1 MMKIFKLFINENIK
15 TWKKFSTKL
24 LIIAVL
30 LSLVGVLGLTKLM
43 QYMDEKNRMSVSVI
57 DTSDEYIKEEIDYF
71 KEQLKDESLDEESK
85 KSIQAQLEQY
95 EIYLQY
101 NIKLYGNTWKNDVVK
116 NIVQLRQSGNN
127 NEAEKLLQVL
137 KNNDYSGY
145 ITNEKQILKNE
156 LDNKEIKQQEYDD
169 EISILELK
177 EKYLNGDEETWKNST
192 IKEIQRS
199 QKGLREGINLN
210 SGKLL
215 KVEDKQKLED
225 LITIDKYRLE
235 NNIEPTEESSYD
247 NFRLRFE
254 MLAPMFVIA
263 VVSIVAVIIAGGTI
277 STEVSSGTIK
287 FWALTPNK
295 RWKILTAKLLSVLFY
310 IIILTLIMSLLSV
323 AFSNMFF
330 KENGETYLY
339 VKNGEV
345 KEIGNT
351 LYTVEVYFAKTIPVI
366 IFALLAV
373 MLSTITRNTAA
384 SVSFSMALY
393 MGNGIVMVILNQFIK
408 KDWIRF
414 VPFNNLN
421 IAEKIFPNSTSL
433 SQLLVDGTDTF
444 AKSTSLGFS
453 LGVLCVCAILMLVTM
468 YDSFNKR
475 DII

>member
-1 MMKIFKLFINENIK
+1 MKIFKLFIDENIK

-43 QYMDEKNRMSVSVI
+43 QYMDEKSRITGTVI
-57 DTSDEYIKEEIDYF
+57 DTSDEYLKSEIEYF

-85 KSIQAQLEQY
+85 KSIQTQMEQY
-95 EIYLQY
+95 EMYLEY
-101 NIKLYGNTWKNDVVK
+101 DIKLYGDTWKNDIVK
-116 NIVQLRQSGNN
+116 SIVKLRQNGKND
-127 NEAEKLLQVL
+127 EAERLVQIL
-137 KNNDYSGY
+137 KDNDYSGY
-145 ITNEKQILKNE
+145 IANEKKILKDE
-156 LDNKEIKQQEYDD
+156 LDNKEIGQQEYDD
-169 EISILELK
+169 ETLILDLK
-177 EKYLNGDEETWKNST
+177 EKYLNENEETWKNST

-199 QKGLREGINLN
+199 QKGIREGINLN

-225 LITIDKYRLE
+225 LIIMDKYRLE
-235 NNIEPTEESSYD
+235 KNIEPTEGSTDE
-247 NFRLRFE
+247 NFRSRFE
-254 MLAPMFVIA
+254 MLSPMFVIA
-263 VVSIVAVIIAGGTI
+263 VISIVIVIIAGGTI

-295 RWKILTAKLLSVLFY
+295 RWKILTAKLLSILFY
-310 IIILTLIMSLLSV
+310 IIILTLVMSLLSV
-323 AFSNMFF
+323 AFANIFF
-330 KENGETYLY
+330 QENGETYLY

-345 KEIGNT
+345 QEIGNT
-351 LYTVEVYFAKTIPVI
+351 LYIVELYFAKTIPVI
-366 IFALLAV
+366 IFALFAV
-373 MLSTITRNTAA
+373 MLSTVTRNTAA

-393 MGNGIVMVILNQFIK
+393 MGNGIVMMILNQFIK

-421 IAEKIFPNSTSL
+421 IAEKIFSNSTNL
-433 SQLLVDGTDTF
+433 SQMLLDGTDTF
-444 AKSTSLGFS
+444 AKSTSLSFS
-453 LGVLCVCAILMLVTM
+453 LCVLAVCAILMLLTM

>member
-1 MMKIFKLFINENIK
+1 MKIFKLFIDENIK

-43 QYMDEKNRMSVSVI
+43 KYMDEKSRITGTVI
-57 DTSDEYIKEEIDYF
+57 DTSDEYLKSEIEYF

-85 KSIQAQLEQY
+85 KSIQTQMEQY
-95 EIYLQY
+95 EMYLEY
-101 NIKLYGNTWKNDVVK
+101 DIELYGDTWKNNIVK
-116 NIVQLRQSGNN
+116 NIVNFKQDGKND
-127 NEAEKLLQVL
+127 EAEKLVQIL

-145 ITNEKQILKNE
+145 IANEKKILKDK
-156 LDNKEIKQQEYDD
+156 LDNKEIEQQEYND

-177 EKYLNGDEETWKNST
+177 EKYLNVDEENWKKST

-199 QKGLREGINLN
+199 QKGIREGINLN

-215 KVEDKQKLED
+215 KAEDKQKLED
-225 LITIDKYRLE
+225 LIAIDKYRLE
-235 NNIEPTEESSYD
+235 KNIEPSEESSEE

-254 MLAPMFVIA
+254 MLSPMFVIA
-263 VVSIVAVIIAGGTI
+263 VISIVTVIIAGGTI

-295 RWKILTAKLLSVLFY
+295 RWKILTAKLLSILFY

-323 AFSNMFF
+323 AFANMFF
-330 KENGETYLY
+330 KEDGETYLY
-339 VKNGEV
+339 VKNGDV
-345 KEIGNT
+345 QEIGNT
-351 LYTVEVYFAKTIPVI
+351 LYTVELYFAKTIPVI
-366 IFALLAV
+366 IFALFAV
-373 MLSTITRNTAA
+373 MLSTVTRNTAA

-393 MGNGIVMVILNQFIK
+393 MGNGIVMMILNQFIK

-421 IAEKIFPNSTSL
+421 IAEKIFSNSTNL
-433 SQLLVDGTDTF
+433 SQMLLDGTDTF

-453 LGVLCVCAILMLVTM
+453 LEVLVVCAILMLVTM

>member
-1 MMKIFKLFINENIK
+1 MKIFKLFIDENIK

-43 QYMDEKNRMSVSVI
+43 QYMDEKSRITGTVI
-57 DTSDEYIKEEIDYF
+57 DTSDEYLKSEIEYF

-85 KSIQAQLEQY
+85 ESIQTQMEQY
-95 EIYLQY
+95 EMYLEY
-101 NIKLYGNTWKNDVVK
+101 DIELYGDTWKNDIVK
-116 NIVQLRQSGNN
+116 NIVKLRQNGKND
-127 NEAEKLLQVL
+127 EAEKLVQIL

-145 ITNEKQILKNE
+145 IVNEKKNLKDE
-156 LDNKEIKQQEYDD
+156 LDNKKIEQQEYND
-169 EISILELK
+169 EILVLELK
-177 EKYLNGDEETWKNST
+177 EKYLNGDEETWKKSI

-199 QKGLREGINLN
+199 QKGIREGINLN

-225 LITIDKYRLE
+225 LIIMDKYRLE
-235 NNIEPTEESSYD
+235 KNIEPSEESSEE

-254 MLAPMFVIA
+254 MLSPMFVIA
-263 VVSIVAVIIAGGTI
+263 VISIVTVIIAGGTI

-295 RWKILTAKLLSVLFY
+295 RWKILTAKLLSILFY

-323 AFSNMFF
+323 AFANMFF
-330 KENGETYLY
+330 KEDGDTYLY

-345 KEIGNT
+345 QEIGNT
-351 LYTVEVYFAKTIPVI
+351 LYTVELYFAKTIPVI
-366 IFALLAV
+366 IFALFAV
-373 MLSTITRNTAA
+373 MLSTVTRNTAA

-393 MGNGIVMVILNQFIK
+393 MGNGIVMTIINQFIK

-421 IAEKIFPNSTSL
+421 IAEKIFSNSTNL
-433 SQLLVDGTDTF
+433 SQMLLDGTDTF

-453 LGVLCVCAILMLVTM
+453 LGVLVVCAILMLVTM

>member
-1 MMKIFKLFINENIK
+1 MKIFKLFIDENIK

-30 LSLVGVLGLTKLM
+30 LSLIGVLGLTKLM
-43 QYMDEKNRMSVSVI
+43 QYMDEKSRITGTVV
-57 DTSDEYIKEEIDYF
+57 DTSDEYLKSEIEYF

-85 KSIQAQLEQY
+85 KSIQTQMEQY
-95 EIYLQY
+95 EMYLEY
-101 NIKLYGNTWKNDVVK
+101 DIELYGDTWKNNIVK
-116 NIVQLRQSGNN
+116 NIVNFKQDGKND
-127 NEAEKLLQVL
+127 EAEKLVQIL

-145 ITNEKQILKNE
+145 IANEKKILKDK
-156 LDNKEIKQQEYDD
+156 LDNKEIEQQEYND

-177 EKYLNGDEETWKNST
+177 EKYLNVDEENWKKST

-199 QKGLREGINLN
+199 QKGIREGINLN

-215 KVEDKQKLED
+215 KAEDKQKLED
-225 LITIDKYRLE
+225 LIAIDKYRLE
-235 NNIEPTEESSYD
+235 KNIEPSEESSEE

-254 MLAPMFVIA
+254 MLSPMFVIA
-263 VVSIVAVIIAGGTI
+263 VISIVTVIIAGGTI

-295 RWKILTAKLLSVLFY
+295 RWKILTAKLLSILFY

-323 AFSNMFF
+323 AFANMFF
-330 KENGETYLY
+330 KEDGETYLY
-339 VKNGEV
+339 VKNGDV
-345 KEIGNT
+345 QEIGNT
-351 LYTVEVYFAKTIPVI
+351 LYTVELYFAKTIPVI
-366 IFALLAV
+366 IFALFAV
-373 MLSTITRNTAA
+373 MLSTVTRNTAA

-393 MGNGIVMVILNQFIK
+393 MGNGIVMMILNQFIK

-421 IAEKIFPNSTSL
+421 IAEKIFSNSTNL
-433 SQLLVDGTDTF
+433 SQMLLDGTDTF

-453 LGVLCVCAILMLVTM
+453 LEVLVVCAILMLVTM

>member
-1 MMKIFKLFINENIK
+1 MKIFKLFIDENIK

-43 QYMDEKNRMSVSVI
+43 QYMDEKSRITGTVI
-57 DTSDEYIKEEIDYF
+57 DTSDEYLKSEIEYF

-85 KSIQAQLEQY
+85 KSIQTQMEQY
-95 EIYLQY
+95 EMYLEY
-101 NIKLYGNTWKNDVVK
+101 DIELYGDTWKNNIVK
-116 NIVQLRQSGNN
+116 NIVNFKQDGKID
-127 NEAEKLLQVL
+127 EAEKLVQIL

-145 ITNEKQILKNE
+145 IANEKKILKDK
-156 LDNKEIKQQEYDD
+156 LDNKEIEQQEYND
-169 EISILELK
+169 EISVLELK
-177 EKYLNGDEETWKNST
+177 EKYLNGDEETWKKST

-199 QKGLREGINLN
+199 QKGIREGINLN

-215 KVEDKQKLED
+215 KAEDKQKLED
-225 LITIDKYRLE
+225 LIAIDKYRLE
-235 NNIEPTEESSYD
+235 KNIEPSEESSEE

-254 MLAPMFVIA
+254 MLSPMFVIA
-263 VVSIVAVIIAGGTI
+263 VISIVTVIIAGGTI

-295 RWKILTAKLLSVLFY
+295 RWKILTAKLLSILFY

-323 AFSNMFF
+323 AFANMFF
-330 KENGETYLY
+330 KEDGETYLY
-339 VKNGEV
+339 VKNGDV
-345 KEIGNT
+345 QEIGNT
-351 LYTVEVYFAKTIPVI
+351 LYTVELYFAKTIPVI
-366 IFALLAV
+366 IFALFAV
-373 MLSTITRNTAA
+373 MLSTVTRNTAA

-393 MGNGIVMVILNQFIK
+393 MGNGIVMMILNQFIK

-421 IAEKIFPNSTSL
+421 IAEKIFSNSTNL
-433 SQLLVDGTDTF
+433 SQMLLDGTDTF

-453 LGVLCVCAILMLVTM
+453 LGVLVVCAILMLVTM

>member
-1 MMKIFKLFINENIK
+1 MKIFKLFIDENIK

-43 QYMDEKNRMSVSVI
+43 QYMDEKSRITGTVI
-57 DTSDEYIKEEIDYF
+57 DTSDEYLKSEIEYF

-85 KSIQAQLEQY
+85 KSIQTQMEQY
-95 EIYLQY
+95 EMYLEY
-101 NIKLYGNTWKNDVVK
+101 DIKLYGDTWKNDIVK
-116 NIVQLRQSGNN
+116 SIVKLRQNGKND
-127 NEAEKLLQVL
+127 EAERLVQIL
-137 KNNDYSGY
+137 KDNDYSGY
-145 ITNEKQILKNE
+145 IANEKKILKDE
-156 LDNKEIKQQEYDD
+156 LDNQEIGQQEYDD
-169 EISILELK
+169 ETLILDLK
-177 EKYLNGDEETWKNST
+177 EKYLNENEETWKNST

-199 QKGLREGINLN
+199 QKGIREGINLN

-225 LITIDKYRLE
+225 LIIMDKYRLE
-235 NNIEPTEESSYD
+235 KNIEPTEGSTDE
-247 NFRLRFE
+247 NFRSRFE
-254 MLAPMFVIA
+254 MLSPMFVIA
-263 VVSIVAVIIAGGTI
+263 VISIVIVIIAGGTI

-295 RWKILTAKLLSVLFY
+295 RWKILTAKLLSILFY
-310 IIILTLIMSLLSV
+310 IIILTLVMSLLSV
-323 AFSNMFF
+323 AFANIFF
-330 KENGETYLY
+330 QENGETYLY

-345 KEIGNT
+345 QEIGNT
-351 LYTVEVYFAKTIPVI
+351 LYIVELYFAKTIPVI
-366 IFALLAV
+366 IFALFAV
-373 MLSTITRNTAA
+373 MLSTVTRNTAA

-393 MGNGIVMVILNQFIK
+393 MGNGIVMMILNQFIK

-421 IAEKIFPNSTSL
+421 IAEKIFSNSTNL
-433 SQLLVDGTDTF
+433 SQMLLDGTDTF
-444 AKSTSLGFS
+444 AKSTSLSFS
-453 LGVLCVCAILMLVTM
+453 LCVLAVCAILMLLTM

>member
-1 MMKIFKLFINENIK
+1 MKIFKLFIDENIK

-43 QYMDEKNRMSVSVI
+43 KYMDEKSRITGTVI
-57 DTSDEYIKEEIDYF
+57 DTSDEYLKSEIEYF

-85 KSIQAQLEQY
+85 KSIQTQMEQY
-95 EIYLQY
+95 EMYLEY
-101 NIKLYGNTWKNDVVK
+101 DIELYGDTWKNNIVK
-116 NIVQLRQSGNN
+116 NIVNFKQDGKID
-127 NEAEKLLQVL
+127 EAEKLVQIL

-145 ITNEKQILKNE
+145 IANEKKILKDK
-156 LDNKEIKQQEYDD
+156 LDNKEIEQQEYND
-169 EISILELK
+169 EISVLELK
-177 EKYLNGDEETWKNST
+177 EKYLNVDEENWKKST

-199 QKGLREGINLN
+199 QKGIREGINLN

-215 KVEDKQKLED
+215 KAEDKQKLED
-225 LITIDKYRLE
+225 LIAIDKYRLE
-235 NNIEPTEESSYD
+235 KNIEPSEESSEE

-254 MLAPMFVIA
+254 MLSPMFVIA
-263 VVSIVAVIIAGGTI
+263 VISIVTVIIAGGTI

-295 RWKILTAKLLSVLFY
+295 RWKILTAKLLSILFY

-323 AFSNMFF
+323 AFANMFF
-330 KENGETYLY
+330 KEDGETYLY
-339 VKNGEV
+339 VKNGDV
-345 KEIGNT
+345 QEIGNT
-351 LYTVEVYFAKTIPVI
+351 LYTVELYFAKTIPVI
-366 IFALLAV
+366 IFALFAV
-373 MLSTITRNTAA
+373 MLSTVTRNTAA

-393 MGNGIVMVILNQFIK
+393 MGNGIVMMILNQFIK

-421 IAEKIFPNSTSL
+421 IAEKIFSNSTNL
-433 SQLLVDGTDTF
+433 SQMLLDGTDTF

-453 LGVLCVCAILMLVTM
+453 LGVLVVCAILMLVTM

>member
-1 MMKIFKLFINENIK
+1 MKIFKLFIDENIK

-43 QYMDEKNRMSVSVI
+43 QYMDEKSRITGTVI
-57 DTSDEYIKEEIDYF
+57 DTSDEYLKSEIEYF

-85 KSIQAQLEQY
+85 KSIQTQMEQY
-95 EIYLQY
+95 EMYLEY
-101 NIKLYGNTWKNDVVK
+101 DIELYGDTWKNNIVK
-116 NIVQLRQSGNN
+116 NIVNFKQDGKID
-127 NEAEKLLQVL
+127 EAEKLVQIL

-145 ITNEKQILKNE
+145 IANEKKILKDK
-156 LDNKEIKQQEYDD
+156 LDNKEIEQQEYND
-169 EISILELK
+169 EISVLELK
-177 EKYLNGDEETWKNST
+177 EKYLNVDEENWKKST

-199 QKGLREGINLN
+199 QKGIREGINLN

-215 KVEDKQKLED
+215 KAEDKQKLED
-225 LITIDKYRLE
+225 LIAIDKYRLE
-235 NNIEPTEESSYD
+235 KNIEPSEESSEE

-254 MLAPMFVIA
+254 MLSPMFVIA
-263 VVSIVAVIIAGGTI
+263 VISIVTVIIAGGTI

-295 RWKILTAKLLSVLFY
+295 RWKILTAKLLSILFY

-323 AFSNMFF
+323 AFANMFF
-330 KENGETYLY
+330 KEDGETYLY
-339 VKNGEV
+339 VKNGDV
-345 KEIGNT
+345 QEIGNT
-351 LYTVEVYFAKTIPVI
+351 LYTVELYFAKTIPVI
-366 IFALLAV
+366 IFALFAV
-373 MLSTITRNTAA
+373 MLSTVTRNTAA

-393 MGNGIVMVILNQFIK
+393 MGNGIVMMILNQFIK

-421 IAEKIFPNSTSL
+421 IAEKIFSNSTNL
-433 SQLLVDGTDTF
+433 SQMLLDGTDTF

-453 LGVLCVCAILMLVTM
+453 LGVLVVCAILMLVTM

>member
-1 MMKIFKLFINENIK
+1 MKIFKLFIDENIK

-43 QYMDEKNRMSVSVI
+43 QYMDEKSRITGTVI
-57 DTSDEYIKEEIDYF
+57 DTSDEYLKSEIEYF

-85 KSIQAQLEQY
+85 KSIQTQMEQY
-95 EIYLQY
+95 EMYLEY
-101 NIKLYGNTWKNDVVK
+101 DIELYGDTWKNDIVK
-116 NIVQLRQSGNN
+116 NIVKLRQNGKND
-127 NEAEKLLQVL
+127 EAEKLVQIL

-145 ITNEKQILKNE
+145 IVNEKKNLKDE
-156 LDNKEIKQQEYDD
+156 LDNKKIEQQEYND
-169 EISILELK
+169 EISVLELK
-177 EKYLNGDEETWKNST
+177 EKYLNGDEETWKKSI

-199 QKGLREGINLN
+199 QKGIREGINLN

-225 LITIDKYRLE
+225 LIIMDKYRLE
-235 NNIEPTEESSYD
+235 KNIEPSEESSEE

-254 MLAPMFVIA
+254 MLSPMFVIA
-263 VVSIVAVIIAGGTI
+263 VISIVTVIIAGGTI

-295 RWKILTAKLLSVLFY
+295 RWKILTAKLLSILFY

-323 AFSNMFF
+323 AFANMFF
-330 KENGETYLY
+330 KEDGETYLY

-345 KEIGNT
+345 QEIGNT
-351 LYTVEVYFAKTIPVI
+351 LYTVELYFAKTIPVI
-366 IFALLAV
+366 IFALFAV
-373 MLSTITRNTAA
+373 MLSTVTRNTAA

-393 MGNGIVMVILNQFIK
+393 MGNGIVMMILNQFIK

-421 IAEKIFPNSTSL
+421 IAEKIFSNSTDL
-433 SQLLVDGTDTF
+433 SQMLLDGTDTF

-453 LGVLCVCAILMLVTM
+453 LGVLGVCAILMLLTM

>member
-1 MMKIFKLFINENIK
+1 MKIFKLFIDENIK

-24 LIIAVL
+24 LIMAVF
-30 LSLVGVLGLTKLM
+30 LSLIGVLGLTKLM
-43 QYMDEKNRMSVSVI
+43 QYMDEKSRITGIVV
-57 DTSDEYIKEEIDYF
+57 DTSDEYLKSEIEYL
-71 KEQLKDESLDEESK
+71 KEQLKDESLDDESK
-85 KSIQAQLEQY
+85 KSMQTQMEQY
-95 EIYLQY
+95 EMYLEY
-101 NIKLYGNTWKNDVVK
+101 DIKLYGDTWKNDIVK
-116 NIVQLRQSGNN
+116 SIVKLKQDGKNV
-127 NEAEKLLQVL
+127 EAEKLVQVL

-145 ITNEKQILKNE
+145 ITNQKQILKDK

-169 EISILELK
+169 EISVLDLK
-177 EKYLNGDEETWKNST
+177 EKYLNGNEESWKKT
-192 IKEIQRS
+192 IIKEIQRS
-199 QKGLREGINLN
+199 QKGIREGINLS

-215 KVEDKQKLED
+215 KAEDKQKLED
-225 LITIDKYRLE
+225 LITMDKYRLE
-235 NNIEPTEESSYD
+235 KNIEPTEESSEE

-254 MLAPMFVIA
+254 MLSPMFVIA
-263 VVSIVAVIIAGGTI
+263 VISVVTVIIAGGTI

-310 IIILTLIMSLLSV
+310 IIILTLVISLLSV
-323 AFSNMFF
+323 AFANIFF
-330 KENGETYLY
+330 NEKGETYLY

-351 LYTVEVYFAKTIPVI
+351 LYTVELYFAKTIPVI
-366 IFALLAV
+366 IFALFAV
-373 MLSTITRNTAA
+373 MLSTVTRNTAA

-393 MGNGIVMVILNQFIK
+393 MGNGIVMMILNQFIK

-421 IAEKIFPNSTSL
+421 IADKIFPNSTNL
-433 SQLLVDGTDTF
+433 SQMLLDGTDTF

-453 LGVLCVCAILMLVTM
+453 LGVLGVCAILMLVTM

>member
-1 MMKIFKLFINENIK
+1 MKIFKLFIDENIK

-43 QYMDEKNRMSVSVI
+43 QYMDEKSRITGTVI
-57 DTSDEYIKEEIDYF
+57 DTSDEYLKSEIEYF

-85 KSIQAQLEQY
+85 KSIQTQMEQY
-95 EIYLQY
+95 EMYLEY
-101 NIKLYGNTWKNDVVK
+101 DIELYGDTWKNNIVK
-116 NIVQLRQSGNN
+116 NIVNFKQDGKND
-127 NEAEKLLQVL
+127 EAEKLVQIL

-145 ITNEKQILKNE
+145 IANEKKILKDK
-156 LDNKEIKQQEYDD
+156 LDNKEIEQQEYND

-177 EKYLNGDEETWKNST
+177 EKYLNVDEENWKKST

-199 QKGLREGINLN
+199 QKGIREGINLN

-215 KVEDKQKLED
+215 KAEDKQKLED
-225 LITIDKYRLE
+225 LIAIDKYRLE
-235 NNIEPTEESSYD
+235 KNIEPSEESSEE

-254 MLAPMFVIA
+254 MLSPMFVIA
-263 VVSIVAVIIAGGTI
+263 VISIVTVIIAGGTI

-295 RWKILTAKLLSVLFY
+295 RWKILTAKLLSILFY

-323 AFSNMFF
+323 AFANMFF
-330 KENGETYLY
+330 KEDGETYLY
-339 VKNGEV
+339 VKNGDV
-345 KEIGNT
+345 QEIGNT
-351 LYTVEVYFAKTIPVI
+351 LYTVELYFAKTIPVI
-366 IFALLAV
+366 IFALFAV
-373 MLSTITRNTAA
+373 MLSTVTRNTAA

-393 MGNGIVMVILNQFIK
+393 MGNGIVMMILNQFIK

-421 IAEKIFPNSTSL
+421 IAEKIFSNSTNL
-433 SQLLVDGTDTF
+433 SQMLLDGTDTF

-453 LGVLCVCAILMLVTM
+453 LEVLVVCAILMLVTM

>member
-1 MMKIFKLFINENIK
+1 MKIFKLFIDENIK

-43 QYMDEKNRMSVSVI
+43 QYMDEKSRITGTVI
-57 DTSDEYIKEEIDYF
+57 DTSDEYLKSEIEYF

-85 KSIQAQLEQY
+85 KSMQAQMEQY
-95 EIYLQY
+95 EMYLQY
-101 NIKLYGNTWKNDVVK
+101 DIQLYGDTWKNDIVK
-116 NIVQLRQSGNN
+116 SIVKLRMNEKN
-127 NEAEKLLQVL
+127 DEAEKLVQIL

-145 ITNEKQILKNE
+145 IANEKKILKDE

-169 EISILELK
+169 EILILELK
-177 EKYLNGDEETWKNST
+177 EEYLKEDEETWKKS
-192 IKEIQRS
+192 IIREIQNS
-199 QKGLREGINLN
+199 QKGLREGISYN

-215 KVEDKQKLED
+215 KVEDKQKLEE
-225 LITIDKYRLE
+225 LITMDKYRLE
-235 NNIEPTEESSYD
+235 KNIEPIETSSD
-247 NFRLRFE
+247 ENFRLRFE

-263 VVSIVAVIIAGGTI
+263 VISIVTVIIAGGTI

-295 RWKILTAKLLSVLFY
+295 RWKILTAKLLSILFY
-310 IIILTLIMSLLSV
+310 IIILTLVMSLLSV
-323 AFSNMFF
+323 AFANIFF
-330 KENGETYLY
+330 KGSGETYLY
-339 VKNGEV
+339 IKNGEV
-345 KEIGNT
+345 QEIGNT
-351 LYTVEVYFAKTIPVI
+351 LYTVELYFAKTIPVV
-366 IFALLAV
+366 IFALFAV
-373 MLSTITRNTAA
+373 MLSTVTRNTAA
-384 SVSFSMALY
+384 SVSLSMALY
-393 MGNGIVMVILNQFIK
+393 MGNGIVMMILNQFIK

-421 IAEKIFPNSTSL
+421 IAEKIFTNSTDL
-433 SQLLVDGTDTF
+433 SQMLLDGTDTF

-453 LGVLCVCAILMLVTM
+453 LCVLGVCAILMIVTM

>member
-1 MMKIFKLFINENIK
+1 MKIFKLFIDENIK

-43 QYMDEKNRMSVSVI
+43 QYMDEKSRITGTVI
-57 DTSDEYIKEEIDYF
+57 DTSDEYLKSEIEYF

-85 KSIQAQLEQY
+85 KSIQTQMEQY
-95 EIYLQY
+95 EMYLEY
-101 NIKLYGNTWKNDVVK
+101 DIELYGDTWKNDIVK
-116 NIVQLRQSGNN
+116 SIVKLRQNGKND
-127 NEAEKLLQVL
+127 EAENLVQIL

-145 ITNEKQILKNE
+145 IANEKKTLKDK
-156 LDNKEIKQQEYDD
+156 LDNKEIGQQEYDD

-177 EKYLNGDEETWKNST
+177 EKYLNGNEETWKKST
-192 IKEIQRS
+192 IKELQRS
-199 QKGLREGINLN
+199 QKGIREGINLN

-215 KVEDKQKLED
+215 KAEDKQKLED
-225 LITIDKYRLE
+225 LIAIDKYRLE
-235 NNIEPTEESSYD
+235 KNIEPSEESSEE

-254 MLAPMFVIA
+254 MLSPMFVIA
-263 VVSIVAVIIAGGTI
+263 VISIVTVIIAGGTI

-295 RWKILTAKLLSVLFY
+295 RWKILTAKLLSILFY
-310 IIILTLIMSLLSV
+310 IIILTLVMSLLSV
-323 AFSNMFF
+323 AFANIFF

-339 VKNGEV
+339 VKNGEAQ
-345 KEIGNT
+345 EIGNT
-351 LYTVEVYFAKTIPVI
+351 LYTVELYFAKTIPVI
-366 IFALLAV
+366 IFALFAV
-373 MLSTITRNTAA
+373 MLSTVTRNTAA

-393 MGNGIVMVILNQFIK
+393 MGNGIVMMILNQFIK

-421 IAEKIFPNSTSL
+421 IAEKIFSNSTNL
-433 SQLLVDGTDTF
+433 SQMLLDGTDTF

-453 LGVLCVCAILMLVTM
+453 LGVLVVCAILMLVTT

>member
-1 MMKIFKLFINENIK
+1 MKIFKLFIDENIK

-43 QYMDEKNRMSVSVI
+43 QYMDEKSRITGTVI
-57 DTSDEYIKEEIDYF
+57 DTSDEYLKSEIEYF

-85 KSIQAQLEQY
+85 KSIQTQMEQY
-95 EIYLQY
+95 EMYLEY
-101 NIKLYGNTWKNDVVK
+101 DIELYGDTWKNNIVK
-116 NIVQLRQSGNN
+116 NIVNFKQDGKID
-127 NEAEKLLQVL
+127 EAEKLVQIL

-145 ITNEKQILKNE
+145 IANEKKILKDK
-156 LDNKEIKQQEYDD
+156 LDNKEIEQQEYND
-169 EISILELK
+169 EISVLELK
-177 EKYLNGDEETWKNST
+177 EKYLNVDEENWKKST

-199 QKGLREGINLN
+199 QKGIREGINLN

-215 KVEDKQKLED
+215 KAEDKQKLED
-225 LITIDKYRLE
+225 LIAIDKYRLE
-235 NNIEPTEESSYD
+235 KNIEPSEESSEE

-254 MLAPMFVIA
+254 MLSPMFVIA
-263 VVSIVAVIIAGGTI
+263 VISIVTVIIAGGTI

-295 RWKILTAKLLSVLFY
+295 RWKILTAKLLSILFY

-323 AFSNMFF
+323 SFANMFF
-330 KENGETYLY
+330 KEDGETYLY
-339 VKNGEV
+339 VKNGDV
-345 KEIGNT
+345 QEIGNT
-351 LYTVEVYFAKTIPVI
+351 LYTVELYFAKTIPVI
-366 IFALLAV
+366 IFALFAV
-373 MLSTITRNTAA
+373 MLSTVTRNTAA

-393 MGNGIVMVILNQFIK
+393 MGNGIVMMILNQFIK

-421 IAEKIFPNSTSL
+421 IAEKIFSNSTNL
-433 SQLLVDGTDTF
+433 SQMLLDGTDTF

-453 LGVLCVCAILMLVTM
+453 LGVLVVCAILMLVTM

>member
-1 MMKIFKLFINENIK
+1 MKIFKLFIDENIK

-30 LSLVGVLGLTKLM
+30 LSLIGVLGLTKLM
-43 QYMDEKNRMSVSVI
+43 QYMDEKSRITGTVV
-57 DTSDEYIKEEIDYF
+57 DTSDEYLKSEIEYF

-85 KSIQAQLEQY
+85 KSIQAQMEQY
-95 EIYLQY
+95 EMYLEY
-101 NIKLYGNTWKNDVVK
+101 DIKLYGDTWKNDIVK
-116 NIVQLRQSGNN
+116 SIVKLRQNEKN
-127 NEAEKLLQVL
+127 DEAEKLVQIL
-137 KNNDYSGY
+137 KDNDYSGY
-145 ITNEKQILKNE
+145 IANEKKILKDE
-156 LDNKEIKQQEYDD
+156 LDNKEIGQQEYND
-169 EISILELK
+169 EILILELK
-177 EKYLNGDEETWKNST
+177 EEYLNGNEETWKKST
-192 IKEIQRS
+192 INEIQRS
-199 QKGLREGINLN
+199 QKGIREGINLN

-225 LITIDKYRLE
+225 LIIMDKYRL
-235 NNIEPTEESSYD
+235 NKNIEPTEESSKE

-263 VVSIVAVIIAGGTI
+263 VISIVTVIIAGGTI

-295 RWKILTAKLLSVLFY
+295 RWKILTAKLLSILFY
-310 IIILTLIMSLLSV
+310 IIILTLVMSLLSV
-323 AFSNMFF
+323 AFANIFF
-330 KENGETYLY
+330 QENGETYLY

-345 KEIGNT
+345 QEIGNT
-351 LYTVEVYFAKTIPVI
+351 LYTVELYFAKTIPVI
-366 IFALLAV
+366 IFALFAV
-373 MLSTITRNTAA
+373 MLSTVTRNTAA

-393 MGNGIVMVILNQFIK
+393 MGNGIVMMILNQFIK

-421 IAEKIFPNSTSL
+421 IAEKIFSNSTNL
-433 SQLLVDGTDTF
+433 SQMLLDGTDTF
-444 AKSTSLGFS
+444 AKSTSLSFS
-453 LGVLCVCAILMLVTM
+453 LCVLTVCAILMLVTT

>member
-1 MMKIFKLFINENIK
+1 MKIFKLFIDENIK

-30 LSLVGVLGLTKLM
+30 LSLIGVLGLTKLM
-43 QYMDEKNRMSVSVI
+43 QYMDEKSRITGTVV
-57 DTSDEYIKEEIDYF
+57 DTSDEYLKSEIEYF

-85 KSIQAQLEQY
+85 KSIQAQMEQY
-95 EIYLQY
+95 EMYLEY
-101 NIKLYGNTWKNDVVK
+101 DIKLYGDTWKNDIVK
-116 NIVQLRQSGNN
+116 SIVKLRQNEKN
-127 NEAEKLLQVL
+127 DEAEKLVQIL
-137 KNNDYSGY
+137 KDNDYSGY
-145 ITNEKQILKNE
+145 IANEKKILKDE
-156 LDNKEIKQQEYDD
+156 LDNKEIGQQEYND
-169 EISILELK
+169 EILILELK
-177 EKYLNGDEETWKNST
+177 EEYLNGNEETWKKST
-192 IKEIQRS
+192 INEIQRS
-199 QKGLREGINLN
+199 QKGIREGINLN

-225 LITIDKYRLE
+225 LIIMDKYRL
-235 NNIEPTEESSYD
+235 NKNIEPTEESSEE

-263 VVSIVAVIIAGGTI
+263 VISIVTVIIAGGTI

-295 RWKILTAKLLSVLFY
+295 RWKILTAKLLSILFY
-310 IIILTLIMSLLSV
+310 IIILTLVMSLLSV
-323 AFSNMFF
+323 AFANIFF
-330 KENGETYLY
+330 QENGETYLY

-345 KEIGNT
+345 QEIGNT
-351 LYTVEVYFAKTIPVI
+351 LYTVELYFAKTIPVI
-366 IFALLAV
+366 IFALFAV
-373 MLSTITRNTAA
+373 MLSTVTRNTAA

-393 MGNGIVMVILNQFIK
+393 MGNGIVMMILNQFIK

-421 IAEKIFPNSTSL
+421 IAEKIFSNSNNL
-433 SQLLVDGTDTF
+433 SQMLLDGTDTF

-453 LGVLCVCAILMLVTM
+453 LGVLVVCAILMLVTM

>member
-1 MMKIFKLFINENIK
+1 MKIFKLFIDENIK

-43 QYMDEKNRMSVSVI
+43 QYMDEKSRITGTVI
-57 DTSDEYIKEEIDYF
+57 DTSDEYLKSEIEYF

-85 KSIQAQLEQY
+85 KSIQTQMEQY
-95 EIYLQY
+95 EMYLEY
-101 NIKLYGNTWKNDVVK
+101 DIELYGDTWKNDIVK
-116 NIVQLRQSGNN
+116 SIVKLRQNGKND
-127 NEAEKLLQVL
+127 EAENLVQIL

-145 ITNEKQILKNE
+145 IANEKKTLKDK
-156 LDNKEIKQQEYDD
+156 LDNKEIGQQEYDD

-177 EKYLNGDEETWKNST
+177 EKYLNGNEETWKKST
-192 IKEIQRS
+192 IKELQRS
-199 QKGLREGINLN
+199 QKGIREGINLN

-215 KVEDKQKLED
+215 KAEDKQKLED
-225 LITIDKYRLE
+225 LIAIDKYRLE
-235 NNIEPTEESSYD
+235 KNIEPSEESSEE

-254 MLAPMFVIA
+254 MLSPMFVIA
-263 VVSIVAVIIAGGTI
+263 VISIVTVIIEGGTI

-295 RWKILTAKLLSVLFY
+295 RWKILTAKLLSILFY
-310 IIILTLIMSLLSV
+310 IIILTLVMSLLSV
-323 AFSNMFF
+323 AFANIFF

-339 VKNGEV
+339 VKNGEAQ
-345 KEIGNT
+345 EIGNT
-351 LYTVEVYFAKTIPVI
+351 LYTVELYFAKTIPVI
-366 IFALLAV
+366 IFALFAV
-373 MLSTITRNTAA
+373 MLSTVTRNTAA

-393 MGNGIVMVILNQFIK
+393 MGNGIVMMILNQFIK

-421 IAEKIFPNSTSL
+421 IAEKIFSNSTNL
-433 SQLLVDGTDTF
+433 SQMLLDGTDTF

-453 LGVLCVCAILMLVTM
+453 LGVLVVCAILMLVTT